1 MPDDNSSV
9 FLDGP
14 IPGQSLTTEPKSRP
28 WQVPPQYPTV
38 EDALN
43 FYVPR
48 LSNPEL
54 AAPMVDAME
63 EGMSAVAVADLIQS
77 AGFMSGLHT
86 VDVGLLI
93 SPVLVELLVTQA
105 DIAGIE
111 YKVGTEKSDMP
122 DAGMV
127 RKAVDKASAEH
138 FDTSAEVEEEV
149 EEINVMEEEPMVPSD
164 GIMSRREV

>member
-54 AAPMVDAME
+54 AAPMVDTME
-63 EGMSAVAVADLIQS
+63 EGMSAVGVADLIQS

-86 VDVGLLI
+86 ADVGLLI
-93 SPVLVELLVTQA
+93 SPVLVELLITQA

-111 YKVGTEKSDMP
+111 YKVGTEKSDVP
-122 DAGMV
+122 DEGLV
-127 RKAVDKASAEH
+127 RKAMDKASEEY
-138 FDTSAEVEEEV
+138 FDDSVEVED
-149 EEINVMEEEPMVPSD
+149 EITEEELIAPSD